1 MTLFVLAQLLYIS
14 LHVEKNEKGTKIRE
28 QNPENWVSG
37 FSIFKFVTFLVL
49 EKTFRKIRNCPVIS
63 ENQKS
68 FRKVIVLNLL
78 DFSHLLIVHDGVH
91 VNQSIIFGNTK
102 KSQLL
107 KTVFCNTKGGYRR
120 TSGIR
125 VKFKTLPVFSFL
137 FQSVAR
143 QSNQRRA
150 SRNFERTS
158 WKVIVALKKAANI
171 FSSFVSP
178 CSILSVSLI
187 STVSFRELFSSQL
200 FLCQEAWTTFS
211 MFSPLK
217 RWLKDKIPNA
227 SASNTFML
235 YADTCNFLYGSIW
248 SYNSAIQHFT
258 DL

>member
-1 MTLFVLAQLLYIS
+1 M
-14 LHVEKNEKGTKIRE
+14 
-28 QNPENWVSG
+28 SG
-37 FSIFKFVTFLVL
+37 FSIFKFVTFLIL

-78 DFSHLLIVHDGVH
+78 DFSHLLVVHDGVH

-107 KTVFCNTKGGYRR
+107 KTIFCNTKGGYRR

-187 STVSFRELFSSQL
+187 STVSFRELIL
-200 FLCQEAWTTFS
+200 DPTFLVPWS
-211 MFSPLK
+211 V
-217 RWLKDKIPNA
+217 N
-227 SASNTFML
+227 
-235 YADTCNFLYGSIW
+235 NF
-248 SYNSAIQHFT
+248 QHVQPFKEMT
-258 DL
+258 